1 MNFDDDF
8 GTDLYIDD
16 VDEAYEVA
24 YGDGSNTPSDEAYGE
39 LMMEE
44 RPDQDGIN
52 DAVYNKHIGAEVIMD
67 MPV

>member
-24 YGDGSNTPSDEAYGE
+24 YGDGSNT
-39 LMMEE
+39 LVMKHMEK
-44 RPDQDGIN
+44 
-52 DAVYNKHIGAEVIMD
+52 Y
-67 MPV
+67 